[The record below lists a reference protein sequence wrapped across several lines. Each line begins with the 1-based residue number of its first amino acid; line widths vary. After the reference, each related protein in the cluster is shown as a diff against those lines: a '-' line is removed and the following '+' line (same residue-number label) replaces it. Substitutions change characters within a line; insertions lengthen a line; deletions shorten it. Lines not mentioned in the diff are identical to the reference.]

1 MFEELFEKNVGK
13 ICVRMNED
21 MQNFHCEF
29 RSVLIL

>member
-1 MFEELFEKNVGK
+1 MFEELFEENVGK

-29 RSVLIL
+29 WSVLIL